1 VSREAH
7 SGRFTSTTLR
17 MFSGVIIWAAHFTVI
32 YGFTALACA
41 RGFAELQWL
50 GVGIVPW
57 TVGGATL
64 IAVTAT
70 LVMGVP
76 AARAARASFEN
87 WMTAGVAGLA
97 LIAIVWETWPVIM
110 VPTCG

>member
-1 VSREAH
+1 MRI
-7 SGRFTSTTLR
+7 GRFTSTSLR
-17 MFSGVIIWAAHFTVI
+17 LSSGVIIWAVHFAVI

-50 GVGIVPW
+50 GAGVVTW
-57 TVGGATL
+57 TVVGATA
-64 IAVTAT
+64 IAVAAT
-70 LVMGVP
+70 LLILVP
-76 AARAARASFEN
+76 AARAARGSFED

-97 LIAIVWETWPVIM
+97 LIAIVWETVPVIM